1 MRGVAFGISEV
12 VDEYLVRIVLSSRT
26 LVDLEASVQT
36 LLRSHSY

>member
-1 MRGVAFGISEV
+1 MRGVTSGISEA

-26 LVDLEASVQT
+26 LVDLEVSVQI